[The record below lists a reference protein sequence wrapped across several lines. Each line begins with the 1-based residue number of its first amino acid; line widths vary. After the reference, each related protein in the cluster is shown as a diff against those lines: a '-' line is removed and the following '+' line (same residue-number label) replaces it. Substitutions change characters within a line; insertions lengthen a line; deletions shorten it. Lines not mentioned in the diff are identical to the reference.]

1 MEDERGEAET
11 TEANRRRF
19 QKDEHSRTLTFAEH
33 GAGKHNYLI
42 CFFVQLLFSRV
53 TDRRSS

>member
-1 MEDERGEAET
+1 MEDERGEAGT

-19 QKDEHSRTLTFAEH
+19 KKDEHSRTLTFAEH

-42 CFFVQLLFSRV
+42 CFFVQLLFSGV